1 VPISWHVSYAK
12 SSMSFSRLLV
22 RVSWGAARSRLERSA
37 RAAFVALLRLVHS
50 AVAAAERTD

>member
-1 VPISWHVSYAK
+1 VRYAK

-22 RVSWGAARSRLERSA
+22 RVTWGAARSRLERSGRLA
-37 RAAFVALLRLVHS
+37 IVALLRLVHS